1 MHLLTLNVS
10 SRFPA
15 RMLTEAIRAAFPK
28 RKPSMKQIIS
38 FAIRMFLTAL
48 VAWVSGLVL
57 ISVVLYF
64 SNGGV
69 DFSFIDIV
77 GFGGII
83 VIGSAILLLIY
94 YLPAMFWLRRKTSR
108 PLSFAFTGGLILNL
122 PVFIL
127 FYSLIGRK
135 MVSSEAILFM
145 LTFLIM
151 GAIFGLGFLWSQ
163 LSLRRAK
170 V

>member
-1 MHLLTLNVS
+1 
-10 SRFPA
+10 
-15 RMLTEAIRAAFPK
+15 
-28 RKPSMKQIIS
+28 MKQVIS
-38 FAIRMFLTAL
+38 FAIRMFVTAM

-57 ISVVLYF
+57 VGAVLYSF
-64 SNGGV
+64 NDGV
-69 DFSFIDIV
+69 DFSFIDIA

-83 VIGSAILLLIY
+83 IVGSAILMLLY
-94 YLPAMFWLRRKTSR
+94 YLPAMFWLRRRTSR
-108 PLSFAFTGGLILNL
+108 PLVFALAGGLILNI
-122 PVFIL
+122 PTFIL
-127 FYSLIGRK
+127 FYLLIGRK

-163 LSLRRAK
+163 MSLRRAN

>member
-1 MHLLTLNVS
+1 M
-10 SRFPA
+10 
-15 RMLTEAIRAAFPK
+15 
-28 RKPSMKQIIS
+28 KPVVS
-38 FAIRMFLTAL
+38 FAIRMFVSAT
-48 VAWVSGLVL
+48 VAWVFGVVL
-57 ISVVLYF
+57 ISAVLYF
-64 SNGGV
+64 SNGGA
-69 DFSFIDIV
+69 DFSFIDIA

-83 VIGSAILLLIY
+83 IIGSAILLLLY

-108 PLSFAFTGGLILNL
+108 PLSFAVAGGLILNL

-127 FYSLIGRK
+127 FYFLIGRK
-135 MVSSEAILFM
+135 MVASEAFLFM

-163 LSLRRAK
+163 LSLRRAN

>member
-1 MHLLTLNVS
+1 MRL
-10 SRFPA
+10 
-15 RMLTEAIRAAFPK
+15 
-28 RKPSMKQIIS
+28 SMKQVIS
-38 FAIRMFLTAL
+38 FAIRMFVTAI

-57 ISVVLYF
+57 VGAVLYF
-64 SNGGV
+64 AHGGA
-69 DFSFIDIV
+69 DFSFVDIA

-83 VIGSAILLLIY
+83 IIGSAILLLFY

-108 PLSFAFTGGLILNL
+108 PLAFALAGGVILNL
-122 PVFIL
+122 PTFIL
-127 FYSLIGRK
+127 FYLLIGRK
-135 MVSSEAILFM
+135 MVASEAILFM

-163 LSLRRAK
+163 LSLRRAN

>member
-1 MHLLTLNVS
+1 M
-10 SRFPA
+10 
-15 RMLTEAIRAAFPK
+15 E
-28 RKPSMKQIIS
+28 PSMKQVIS
-38 FAIRMFLTAL
+38 FAIRMFLTAI

-57 ISVVLYF
+57 ISAVLYF
-64 SNGGV
+64 SNAGV
-69 DFSFIDIV
+69 DFSFIDIA

-83 VIGSAILLLIY
+83 IIGSAILLLLY

-108 PLSFAFTGGLILNL
+108 PLSFALAGGLVLNL
-122 PVFIL
+122 PTFIL
-127 FYSLIGRK
+127 FYVLIGRK
-135 MVSSEAILFM
+135 MVASEAILFM

-163 LSLRRAK
+163 VSLRRAN